1 VSTPPVIPPTPD
13 ILSAP
18 TVAGEPTALRAGD
31 SWQWTRNFEAYPSGQ
46 GWALQYVLNSPSAI
60 FQFPAGSITV
70 DADSQSFDIAVTP
83 AQTAAV
89 TPGTYDLYSVL
100 SLTQNGTL
108 TDQQTFL
115 LQSCRVDA
123 KLFGA
128 SAPIDTRS
136 FVKKTL
142 DMLEAAISG
151 DQSPMVQEYEV
162 SGRRISYMNK
172 TELDKRRDEYAY
184 KYDEERA
191 ARGEFT
197 RRRKVLF
204 TMRPN
209 Y

>member
-1 VSTPPVIPPTPD
+1 
-13 ILSAP
+13 
-18 TVAGEPTALRAGD
+18 
-31 SWQWTRNFEAYPSGQ
+31 
-46 GWALQYVLNSPSAI
+46 
-60 FQFPAGSITV
+60 
-70 DADSQSFDIAVTP
+70 
-83 AQTAAV
+83 
-89 TPGTYDLYSVL
+89 
-100 SLTQNGTL
+100 
-108 TDQQTFL
+108 
-115 LQSCRVDA
+115 
-123 KLFGA
+123 
-128 SAPIDTRS
+128 
-136 FVKKTL
+136 VKKTL